1 MAAICSLFVSCQD
14 NRLDGIPANRVYISR
29 NGVQEMSIY
38 DLGEPVK
45 LAVSV
50 AKAGYHNNPGEASLR
65 LSESLIN
72 FWNTEYGTHYEM
84 LPASCYEF
92 SNATVK
98 FGEKDLYATTP
109 LTINVGAFSA
119 LDPEKVYALP
129 IELYSSSFEINQEK
143 ASVLYVFE
151 VTTAVASMSQSGKK
165 DLILD
170 PNKDVT
176 SYEFDITVPFDNKWD
191 LTCNLDVSKEAFDEF
206 NAEQGGVYEQLPA
219 AAVSFP
225 ESTVI
230 PAGSQKVTVKY
241 SIDKTKLEESNY
253 AFVFKFASITAS
265 DPTKIIAVDPTTTFY
280 AGTLSSAQEIVTK
293 DWIASASSTHTVA
306 TQVAASA
313 IDGNL
318 STFWQSG
325 WSDSANAPSIE
336 APQWLQVDMGK
347 SWKITSVKMANR
359 SAGAGHQM
367 DVFIQTS
374 LDGQSWTKV
383 SNSFTTEARA
393 DLQILPVTPS
403 TARYIRYNVT
413 RNGGNAA
420 AFAEVTAQGGVVK

>member
-1 MAAICSLFVSCQD
+1 MAAICSLFVSCED
-14 NRLDGIPANRVYISR
+14 HRLDGIPGNRVYIAR
-29 NGVQEMSIY
+29 NGVQEMAIY
-38 DLGEPVK
+38 DLGEPVQ

-50 AKAGYHNNPGEASLR
+50 AKAGYYNNPGEATLT
-65 LSESLIN
+65 LSEPLIN

-109 LTINVGAFSA
+109 LTINVEEFSA
-119 LDPEKVYALP
+119 LDPDKVYALP
-129 IELYSSSFEINQEK
+129 IELSNSNFEINKEK

-176 SYEFDITVPFDNKWD
+176 NYEFDITVPFENKWD

-225 ESTVI
+225 TSIVI
-230 PAGSQKVTVKY
+230 PAGEQKVTVKY

-253 AFVFKFASITAS
+253 AFVVQFESIIAS
-265 DPTKIIAVDPTTTFY
+265 DPSKVIAIDPTTTFY
-280 AGTLSSAQEIVTK
+280 AGTLSSAQEILTK
-293 DWIASASSTHTVA
+293 EWVATAKTTHTVA

-318 STFWQSG
+318 ATFWQSA
-325 WSDSANAPSIE
+325 WSDAANAPTID

-347 SWKITSVKMANR
+347 SWKVTSVKMANR
-359 SAGAGHQM
+359 SAGSGHQM

-374 LDGQSWTKV
+374 TDGQEWTKV
-383 SNSFTTEARA
+383 SGSFTTEAKA

-413 RNGGNAA
+413 RNGSNAA
-420 AFAEVTAQGGVVK
+420 AFAEVTAQGGAVK